1 MDISSL
7 VTTNA
12 LNTKI
17 NKAENKIPDHA
28 KYITTQ
34 EFNQLTANSLAARLT
49 QINLVRKIAFNNK
62 LMRFYTNIS
71 SNKTKCLE
79 VLKKLNS
86 LITKG

>member
-1 MDISSL
+1 MAATVLNRRSSEFEKKMMDISSL

-49 QINLVRKIAFNNK
+49 
-62 LMRFYTNIS
+62 
-71 SNKTKCLE
+71 
-79 VLKKLNS
+79 
-86 LITKG
+86 